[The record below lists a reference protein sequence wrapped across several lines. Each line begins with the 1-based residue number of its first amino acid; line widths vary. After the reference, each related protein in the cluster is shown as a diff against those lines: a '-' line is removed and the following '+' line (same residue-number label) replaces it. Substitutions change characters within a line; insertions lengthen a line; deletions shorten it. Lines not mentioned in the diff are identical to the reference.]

1 MLQSADDF
9 EELSDDEMEARNV
22 QEGRTTWLSEARNVY
37 DASTD
42 YIESS
47 VRSQWERNLYNFQGR
62 HRDEKDRKSK
72 IFRPKVRSSLRGH
85 EASLAAALFTN
96 NDITSIE
103 GVNPND
109 KLQEK
114 SAELVGALVEHRLTK
129 TIPWFQ
135 TVMGAYQDA
144 NVYGCCI
151 SKTYW
156 EFEMKDII
164 ESVPALDDEG
174 ELILDEEGY
183 PVTEEILVGREVVSD
198 KPVIDLIA
206 PENFRYDPNADWRN
220 PLEDSPYLIEIMPMY
235 AGDVLERMG
244 KVDEKTGAPEWF
256 EYELSEVVA
265 AASAGENESIRQA
278 REGVSQDPVEINVKS
293 KHQTVWVHFNIIKKD
308 GVDMAFYTLG
318 TTLLLS
324 DPVPLTDYFKLGRE
338 TYRLGVSSIETHKNN
353 PASLAELGENLQN
366 EVNLLAQQRIE
377 NVRLVLNKRYFIRNQ
392 GNVDLAALMR
402 NVPGGGVMVE
412 DPNNDVKVIDTPDI
426 TSSSYAEQDRLNMD
440 IDEILGTFSQST
452 VASNR
457 QLNETVGGMN
467 LMASAT
473 NTIQEYIMRIF
484 IETWVE
490 PVIRTLVKLEQMYE
504 TDQVILAIAQD
515 KAGIKEEMAK
525 FAGNP
530 EVLDKLIQQ
539 DLTVRINVG
548 MGNTNPEQKVKR
560 IMLAINATANMP
572 GAAEKTDWE
581 EVVKE
586 VFSYAGYG
594 DGARFLKGK
603 DAEQVQPPPPP
614 EVQLEQMKQQGRQ
627 AEQQAKQQHE
637 AQMKQ
642 MELQAAQQSEQ
653 MKAELSVME
662 TNGKRELE
670 LAKLASDESLRL
682 EEYRTKLGIESS
694 KDKTNRELGALKASL
709 ASREM
714 AIKLQTGS
722 GI

>member
-1 MLQSADDF
+1 
-9 EELSDDEMEARNV
+9 
-22 QEGRTTWLSEARNVY
+22 
-37 DASTD
+37 
-42 YIESS
+42 
-47 VRSQWERNLYNFQGR
+47 
-62 HRDEKDRKSK
+62 
-72 IFRPKVRSSLRGH
+72 
-85 EASLAAALFTN
+85 
-96 NDITSIE
+96 
-103 GVNPND
+103 
-109 KLQEK
+109 
-114 SAELVGALVEHRLTK
+114 
-129 TIPWFQ
+129 
-135 TVMGAYQDA
+135 
-144 NVYGCCI
+144 
-151 SKTYW
+151 
-156 EFEMKDII
+156 MKDII